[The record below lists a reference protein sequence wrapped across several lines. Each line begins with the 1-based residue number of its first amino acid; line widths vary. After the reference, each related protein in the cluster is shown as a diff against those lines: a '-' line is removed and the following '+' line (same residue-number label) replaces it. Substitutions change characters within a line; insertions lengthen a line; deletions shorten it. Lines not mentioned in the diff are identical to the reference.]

1 MKKIVTVL
9 LSVILFYTTTSA
21 NNDYRDYYKSL
32 VESKIDEANGK
43 YEEAYKKYLVTLNSA
58 YPFPDDIIATIR
70 CCMKT
75 QHKKDIPQL
84 IKLLVQSGFK
94 TEEETFPVLRK
105 NNTMVDFYRTFPIKE
120 YAEYFYSIY
129 PQERKEYLTS
139 DRELKSR
146 ILNSFSTL
154 EYFIIQQRMMMP
166 NDIAVQENSYKIV
179 CDLLLNLE
187 NTDQDF
193 SRLGTDTWLDQRF
206 IVLLVHTAQYLFGI
220 DYERFMR
227 FDRFLWNMVLQG
239 NLHAE
244 QYGVI
249 IDAAHFSKDGMS
261 LFGNFLSSDE
271 DGNWMVSPVK
281 NLESVDSLRASIFL
295 SPLWVKAK
303 LKNIKLPAGYDYKK

>member
-1 MKKIVTVL
+1 MKKIVTLL
-9 LSVILFYTTTSA
+9 LSFILFYTSTSA
-21 NNDYRDYYKSL
+21 NDYRDYYKYL
-32 VESKIDEANGK
+32 VESKINEANGK
-43 YEEAYKKYLVTLNSA
+43 YEEAYKKYLVALNSA

-75 QHKKDIPQL
+75 QHKEDIPQL
-84 IKLLVQSGFK
+84 IRLLVQSGFK

-105 NNTMVDFYRTFPIKE
+105 NNTMVDFSRTFPIKE

-139 DRELKSR
+139 DRKLKSR

-166 NDIAVQENSYKIV
+166 NDNAVQEDSYRIV

-187 NTDQDF
+187 GSDQDI

-206 IVLLVHTAQYLFGI
+206 IVLLIHTAQYLFGV
-220 DYERFMR
+220 DDERFVR
-227 FDRFLWNMVLQG
+227 FNRFLWNMVLQG

-249 IDAAHFSKDGMS
+249 IDAAHFSKDRMS
-261 LFGNFLSSDE
+261 LFGNSLSSDE
-271 DGNWMVSPVK
+271 DNNLVISPVK
-281 NLESVDSLRASIFL
+281 NLESIDDLRASIFL
-295 SPLWVKAK
+295 PPLWVKAK
-303 LKNIKLPAGYDYKK
+303 LKNIKLPTGYDCKK